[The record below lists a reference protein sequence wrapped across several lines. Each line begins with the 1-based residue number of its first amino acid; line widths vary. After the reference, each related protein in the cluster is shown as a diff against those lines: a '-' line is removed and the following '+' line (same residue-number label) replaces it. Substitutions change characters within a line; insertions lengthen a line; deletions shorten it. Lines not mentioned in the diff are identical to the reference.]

1 MAEKLGQDIVD
12 CCVSANA
19 ENSKQ
24 SLFANQDEGCNP
36 PKRRR
41 NSDEGQRLI
50 RMLGAAAGVYSVSSN
65 VNARA
70 IRAMQIFLSPTCSC
84 PDCKKNGS
92 LGFCN
97 HILVLLRLLSSAN

>member
-24 SLFANQDEGCNP
+24 SLFTNQDEGCNL

-50 RMLGAAAGVYSVSSN
+50 RMLGAAA
-65 VNARA
+65 
-70 IRAMQIFLSPTCSC
+70 
-84 PDCKKNGS
+84 
-92 LGFCN
+92 
-97 HILVLLRLLSSAN
+97 